1 MAMQK
6 ISNNYMNNHST
17 KPDWCAKVDTG
28 QIVLRNST
36 HKVLMNS
43 IKRCAHDHWQ
53 TDTGK

>member
-1 MAMQK
+1 MQK